1 MTSKAKTINK
11 FLMAKKAVYIMQKN
25 QIYVLIAVD
34 PKGIPVGVIRMHD
47 LMQSGL
53 V

>member
-1 MTSKAKTINK
+1 MELLEKGEALEAIE
-11 FLMAKKAVYIMQKN
+11 IMQKN
-25 QIYVLIAVD
+25 QIYVLIVINNQ
-34 PKGIPVGVIRMHD
+34 KEPVGVIRMHD